1 MVNYQLGKIYKIYS
15 HIDPNICNVG
25 STCSK
30 FLCQRMTQRR
40 KAYERWK
47 IGTAPKTTSYDL
59 FEIYGVET
67 VLLN

>member
-15 HIDPNICNVG
+15 HIDSNICYIG

-30 FLCQRMTQRR
+30 FLCQRMTQHR

-47 IGTAPKTTSYDL
+47 IGKVPKTTSYDL
-59 FEIYGVET
+59 F
-67 VLLN
+67 